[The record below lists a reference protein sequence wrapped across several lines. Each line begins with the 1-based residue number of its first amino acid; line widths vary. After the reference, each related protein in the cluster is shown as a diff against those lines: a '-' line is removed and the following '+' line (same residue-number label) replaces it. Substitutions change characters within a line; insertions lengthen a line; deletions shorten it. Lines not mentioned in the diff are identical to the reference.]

1 MSAAP
6 EEAALYERLGRLE
19 GLLMGVQSSL
29 GQHRDYVA
37 SFLPR
42 VERLEQRQVQLEAHQ
57 VTREDL
63 RRLEETV
70 GRLATAEA
78 ASRGSRSLIRE
89 LVPWLALGISALTL
103 AVAILALLGVGQ
115 NRRIVDQRL
124 PPVPLPPVNQPTP

>member
-1 MSAAP
+1 MSATDEAP
-6 EEAALYERLGRLE
+6 LYERLGRLE
-19 GLLMGVQSSL
+19 GLLMGVQASL
-29 GQHRDYVA
+29 GQHREYVA

-70 GRLATAEA
+70 NRLATAEA

-89 LVPWLALGISALTL
+89 LAPWFAIAISALTL
-103 AVAILALLGVGQ
+103 VVAILALLGVGQ
-115 NRRIVDQRL
+115 NRRIIDQRT
-124 PPVPLPPVNQPTP
+124 PPASLHQAR